1 MRMAIQ
7 ASAVSRQWRH
17 LLHQRSR
24 LLMNVGDFR
33 NSKRT
38 VDQVMATYT
47 DATLKLLSPLTCKCR
62 RTIKTLQLSFYLTEP
77 YISSIG
83 HAVGDVVKSGITEH
97 LEFAIYAEVDNPS
110 DAQLVLFGQRFMS
123 FFHASLGPF
132 KLLTKLTLK
141 DLDTCNK
148 LKLLSLK
155 ACGLG
160 PDSILRID
168 APCSELQALELICFG
183 CIRVELICLPKLW
196 RVVYDT
202 WYGET
207 PPCVFW
213 LRTSASTPKLC
224 LSCSGWAG
232 TIHVKRI
239 WVKPENPEQLS
250 PIFGKLRDVD
260 LCNIFAECDLSWIL
274 FILEAAPSLEKF
286 YSSRHPCELNKSED
300 SAERT
305 NLVWQ
310 TSNFKHLNLKL
321 LVIQGFEEEDMVMNY
336 IRLVMERAVGLKRIE
351 LHDKRQCSK
360 CNALNLGSKFPS
372 DEASKEWIR
381 QQLTY
386 SFSSSIEI
394 VFKE

>member
-1 MRMAIQ
+1 MAIQ

-97 LEFAIYAEVDNPS
+97 LEFAIYAE
-110 DAQLVLFGQRFMS
+110 
-123 FFHASLGPF
+123 
-132 KLLTKLTLK
+132 
-141 DLDTCNK
+141 
-148 LKLLSLK
+148 
-155 ACGLG
+155 
-160 PDSILRID
+160 
-168 APCSELQALELICFG
+168 
-183 CIRVELICLPKLW
+183 
-196 RVVYDT
+196 
-202 WYGET
+202 
-207 PPCVFW
+207 
-213 LRTSASTPKLC
+213 
-224 LSCSGWAG
+224 
-232 TIHVKRI
+232 I